1 MELLAHVEKSIR
13 SRKLLVRGQPVLV
26 AVSGGLDS
34 MVLLRLLH
42 GLSAAH
48 GWKLTVAHFNHQLRG
63 RSSDADE
70 RFVGKAARML
80 RLPFIAGRGDVQAF
94 AEKHALSVE
103 MAARALRHEFF
114 ARTARQLKICTV
126 AVAHHADDQVE
137 LFFIRMLRGA
147 GGEGLAG
154 MKWIGPSPNIRSVGG
169 GRREQATRANRLKTE
184 LQTQIVRPLLD
195 VTRLDLEQYAR
206 VHNVRFRQDAS
217 NASLAIQRNRIRHE
231 LLPLLAARYQ
241 PALKKMVLRLMDI
254 IGAEAEL
261 AADTARRWL
270 DGKRRPAFHL
280 LPAAVQRRCLQLQ
293 LLRLN
298 VPADFEIIESLR
310 ASPGRPVNINP
321 NASVFRDVAGR
332 VQVRTPRPVAF
343 NPNQLALDLKGRA
356 GEIVFDG
363 VHCHWRIAVSKPPCR
378 LPSHPTGCESFDAD
392 QVGPEIHLR
401 HWRPGD
407 RFQPLGLASPVKLQD
422 WFTNRKVPR
431 ARRHELLVAATAA
444 GEIFWI
450 EGQRIAAQGRLTA
463 RTQRRLIW
471 HWRRG

>member
-1 MELLAHVEKSIR
+1 
-13 SRKLLVRGQPVLV
+13 
-26 AVSGGLDS
+26 

-70 RFVGKAARML
+70 RLVGKAARAL
-80 RLPFIAGRGDVQAF
+80 RLPFIAGRGDVKAF
-94 AEKHALSVE
+94 AKKHALSIE
-103 MAARALRHEFF
+103 MAARALRHEFL
-114 ARTARQLKICTV
+114 ARTAQRLKIRTV

-137 LFFIRMLRGA
+137 LFFIRLLRGA

-154 MKWIGPSPNIRSVGG
+154 MKWRSPSPATVWSPALRRSG
-169 GRREQATRANRLKTE
+169 GRATPSRLKAE

-195 VTRLDLEQYAR
+195 VTRLDLESFAR
-206 VHNVRFRQDAS
+206 VHKVSFRQDAS
-217 NASLAIQRNRIRHE
+217 NASLGIQRNRIRHE

-241 PALKKMVLRLMDI
+241 PALKKTVLRLMDI
-254 IGAEAEL
+254 VGAEAEL
-261 AADTARRWL
+261 AVDTARRWL
-270 DGKRRPAFHL
+270 DGKSRPAFHL

-298 VPADFEIIESLR
+298 VPADFDIIESLR
-310 ASPGRPVNINP
+310 VSPGCPVSVNP
-321 NASVFRDVAGR
+321 KASVFRDAAGR
-332 VQVRTPRPVAF
+332 VQVRTPLPVAF
-343 NPNQLALDLKGRA
+343 NPNQLALNLKGRA
-356 GEIVFDG
+356 GEVFFDG
-363 VHCHWRIAVSKPPCR
+363 VHCHWRIAASKPPCR

-392 QVGPEIHLR
+392 QVGPEIRLR

-407 RFQPLGLASPVKLQD
+407 RFQPLGMALPVKLQD
-422 WFTNRKVPR
+422 WFTNRKIPR
-431 ARRHELLVAATAA
+431 ARRHELLVATTAA

-450 EGQRIAAQGRLTA
+450 EGQRIAAQCRLTA

-471 HWRRG
+471 RWRRAA